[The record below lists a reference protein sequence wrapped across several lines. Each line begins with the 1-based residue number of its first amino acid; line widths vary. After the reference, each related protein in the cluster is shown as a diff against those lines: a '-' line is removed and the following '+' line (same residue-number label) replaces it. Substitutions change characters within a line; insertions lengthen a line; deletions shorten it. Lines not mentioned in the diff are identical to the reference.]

1 MWFPLNRLEK
11 ILRMIEFI
19 TGIMYI
25 LAAISICVLFLLMFG
40 DVSGRFL
47 FNSPIRGTTEV
58 SEYLLVAIAFLSLGY
73 AQLKERHITVETLT
87 VYFPERLRIVLNIF
101 FSLVA
106 ICFFTIMTLEIAER
120 AYLDWANKI
129 LLSRTTV
136 RLPVWWPSFLAA
148 LGCAL
153 LVISLG
159 VQVVRHIVRLLS
171 HNRNIVESA

>member
-1 MWFPLNRLEK
+1 
-11 ILRMIEFI
+11 
-19 TGIMYI
+19 
-25 LAAISICVLFLLMFG
+25 MFG

-47 FNSPIRGTTEV
+47 FNSPIRGTTEI

-73 AQLKERHITVETLT
+73 AQLKGTHVTVETLVILLPKRVRT
-87 VYFPERLRIVLNIF
+87 ILNII

-106 ICFFTIMTLEIAER
+106 MTFFVVMTLQIAER
-120 AYLDWANKI
+120 AYLDWVNKI

-159 VQVVRHIVRLLS
+159 VQVVRHVLALMPREQD
-171 HNRNIVESA
+171 IVESE

>member
-1 MWFPLNRLEK
+1 
-11 ILRMIEFI
+11 
-19 TGIMYI
+19 MYLI
-25 LAAISICVLFLLMFG
+25 GAVAICGLFLLMFG

-47 FNSPIRGTTEV
+47 FNSPIKGTAEV

-73 AQLKERHITVETLT
+73 AQLKGIHISVETL
-87 VYFPERLRIVLNIF
+87 VVHFPKKMRTVLNIF
-101 FSLVA
+101 FLLVA
-106 ICFFTIMTLEIAER
+106 MTFFIVMTLQIAER

-136 RLPVWWPSFLAA
+136 RLPVWWPSFVAA

-159 VQVVRHIVRLLS
+159 VQIVRQVLTLVPRERD
-171 HNRNIVESA
+171 NAEGE

>member
-1 MWFPLNRLEK
+1 MRNLEK
-11 ILRMIEFI
+11 ILRIIESI
-19 TGIMYI
+19 SGIMY
-25 LAAISICVLFLLMFG
+25 LLGAISICALFLLMFG

-47 FNSPIRGTTEV
+47 FNSPIRGTTEI

-73 AQLKERHITVETLT
+73 AQLKGIHIRVETFLILI
-87 VYFPERLRIVLNIF
+87 PKKLRTVLNIF

-106 ICFFTIMTLEIAER
+106 LTFFVVMTLQIADR

-136 RLPVWWPSFLAA
+136 RLPVWWPSFIAA
-148 LGCAL
+148 LGCTL

-159 VQVVRHIVRLLS
+159 VQIVRQILTLIP
-171 HNRNIVESA
+171 REQDVVESE

>member
-1 MWFPLNRLEK
+1 MRRLEK
-11 ILRMIEFI
+11 ILRITEFI
-19 TGIMYI
+19 TGSMYI
-25 LAAISICVLFLLMFG
+25 LGAISICVLFLLMFG

-47 FNSPIRGTTEV
+47 FNSPIRGTTEI

-73 AQLKERHITVETLT
+73 AQLKGTHITVETLI
-87 VYFPERLRIVLNIF
+87 VYLPERLRIVLDIF

-106 ICFFTIMTLEIAER
+106 IIFFTIMTLEIAER

-159 VQVVRHIVRLLS
+159 VQVVRHVLKLLS
-171 HNRNIVESA
+171 SDQNIVESE

>member
-1 MWFPLNRLEK
+1 MRKLEK
-11 ILRMIEFI
+11 QLRIIESISGILYLL
-19 TGIMYI
+19 G
-25 LAAISICVLFLLMFG
+25 AVAICFLFLLMFG

-47 FNSPIRGTTEV
+47 FNSPIKGTAEI

-73 AQLKERHITVETLT
+73 AQLKGIHISVETFVIL
-87 VYFPERLRIVLNIF
+87 FPKRVRIVLNIV

-106 ICFFTIMTLEIAER
+106 MTFFVVMTLQIAER

-159 VQVVRHIVRLLS
+159 VQVVRHVMTLVS
-171 HNRNIVESA
+171 PEQDNVESE